1 VLEAAGVEPLEERVY
16 RLLVGVRD
24 ADAGVVGDRLGL
36 PADVAGELLESL
48 HVKGLVSRVSATP
61 ARFVPTPPDVAL
73 GPVLLRRQEAL
84 ESARM
89 GITELAEEYRLSARS
104 RDADQLVEV
113 IVGEASVRQQ
123 VLNVARNA
131 SEELRWFCR
140 TGQEMAPVEE
150 TAAIFARGVRV
161 RIIYERA
168 RLEEPGVMATVAEI
182 ASQGGQVRA
191 TSLLPVR
198 LAIADSRVGICTLLP
213 GGAAPSA
220 GPAAEAGAGPAGQ
233 ATAGPAA
240 EPGSGPAAEASSAGA
255 STAGALAGG
264 GGVTAA
270 LVRGSSLLEALEAL
284 FERYWEI
291 SSPLRAGP
299 GEEGG
304 PLADDDRYLL
314 SLLIAGMADKAI
326 ASQLRI
332 SQRTVQRRIYQLME
346 RAGATTRMQLAWQ
359 VADRGWLT

>member
-36 PADVAGELLESL
+36 TADAAGELLESL
-48 HVKGLVSRVSATP
+48 HVKGLVSRVSTAP

-73 GPVLLRRQEAL
+73 GPALLRRQEAL
-84 ESARM
+84 EFARM
-89 GITELAEEYRLSARS
+89 GITELSEEYRLSARS

-113 IVGEASVRQQ
+113 IVGEANVRQQ

-131 SEELRWFCR
+131 SEALRWFCR
-140 TGQEMAPVEE
+140 SGLEVTPDD
-150 TAAIFARGVRV
+150 TAAIFARGVQV

-168 RLEEPGVMATVAEI
+168 HLEEPGVTQTVAEN
-182 ASQGGQVRA
+182 ASQGAQVRA

-198 LAIADSRVGICTLLP
+198 MAIADSRVGICTLLP
-213 GGAAPSA
+213 AGGS
-220 GPAAEAGAGPAGQ
+220 
-233 ATAGPAA
+233 
-240 EPGSGPAAEASSAGA
+240 
-255 STAGALAGG
+255 AGG

-291 SSPLRAGP
+291 SSPLRVGP
-299 GEEGG
+299 GAEGS

-359 VADRGWLT
+359 VAERGWLT

>member
-36 PADVAGELLESL
+36 TADAAGELLESL
-48 HVKGLVSRVSATP
+48 HVKGLVSRVSTAP

-73 GPVLLRRQEAL
+73 GPALLRRQEAL
-84 ESARM
+84 EFARM
-89 GITELAEEYRLSARS
+89 GITELSEEYRLSARS

-113 IVGEASVRQQ
+113 IVGEANVRQQ

-131 SEELRWFCR
+131 SEALRWFCR
-140 TGQEMAPVEE
+140 SGLEVTPDD
-150 TAAIFARGVRV
+150 TAAIFARGVQV

-168 RLEEPGVMATVAEI
+168 HLEEPGVTETVAEN
-182 ASQGGQVRA
+182 ASQGAQVRA

-198 LAIADSRVGICTLLP
+198 MAIADSRVGICTLLP
-213 GGAAPSA
+213 AGGS
-220 GPAAEAGAGPAGQ
+220 
-233 ATAGPAA
+233 
-240 EPGSGPAAEASSAGA
+240 
-255 STAGALAGG
+255 AGG

-291 SSPLRAGP
+291 SSPLRVGP
-299 GEEGG
+299 GAEGS

-359 VADRGWLT
+359 VAERGWLA